1 MRLHLAVS
9 FRRLMAKTLEVA
21 IIGDRFMQAAGEPPL
36 NPV

>member
-21 IIGDRFMQAAGEPPL
+21 IIGDGFMRPL
-36 NPV
+36 ANRR